1 MVYAE
6 AAQKLVSLIKDVIK
20 GSGLGREITEVFI
33 GLEIILLN
41 DQTRF
46 NGTYLDRLLIL
57 QEKPEFPFQFHPALP
72 SLRRTSGSF
81 HPAP

>member
-6 AAQKLVSLIKDVIK
+6 AAQKLVSLIKDVNK

-41 DQTRF
+41 D
-46 NGTYLDRLLIL
+46 
-57 QEKPEFPFQFHPALP
+57 
-72 SLRRTSGSF
+72 
-81 HPAP
+81 